1 MKRLITILMAA
12 SLALT
17 AAMAQQDEPQGTPG
31 HKKKQQHQEQQAQP
45 QQPQAQPQR
54 AGQQRRQ
61 QRQENRAAKQQQRKQ
76 PSGQPATAEGTQAEQ
91 KRAHHEQVQQQPN
104 VNANAQAEQHINHPE
119 KSNRQGTAAEKSTTK
134 QTAKGET
141 NANVAAQT
149 NEQRTAKANKGN
161 AKVKKPDVQTVQ
173 RVKEQHTNFHAQAK
187 PQNVPAVTF
196 NQSYRITNAEHWQG
210 PQYVAFRQYRPAW
223 HERSWWHSH
232 FNTIV
237 LIGGG
242 YYYWDN
248 GYWYPAWGYEPSASY
263 YVYNGPIYT
272 GSQSLPPDQVV
283 ANVQA
288 ILQDMGYYRGEVDG
302 LLGPL
307 TREALTAY
315 QADNGLYTT
324 AAIDQPT
331 LDSLG
336 LEG

>member
-1 MKRLITILMAA
+1 MAA

-17 AAMAQQDEPQGTPG
+17 AAMAQQDEPQGTPAG
-31 HKKKQQHQEQQAQP
+31 KKKQQHQQQGQQAQP
-45 QQPQAQPQR
+45 QQPQEQAQRP
-54 AGQQRRQ
+54 GQQRRQ
-61 QRQENRAAKQQQRKQ
+61 QRQDNRGARREQRTQ
-76 PSGQPATAEGTQAEQ
+76 RSNQPATAEGTHDEQ
-91 KRAHHEQVQQQPN
+91 KGAHHQQVQQQPQ
-104 VNANAQAEQHINHPE
+104 VNANAQAEQHRNRHE
-119 KSNRQGTAAEKSTTK
+119 ESNRQGTAAEKSTTK